1 MENSEQ
7 RQVYQI
13 TDVQL
18 ILKIQKSAAYSFI
31 KQVYKTGN
39 PFHVVKIGAS
49 YRIPRTGFDRWVNG
63 ENTRG
68 EPAVY
73 DIRQLQN
80 ILGIKRTAAYNLVS
94 KVYLAQAPFR
104 ILKIGSLYRIPQY
117 SLDNWLNGKTE
128 CEK

>member
-13 TDVQL
+13 TDVQV

-49 YRIPRTGFDRWVNG
+49 YRIPRTGFDR
-63 ENTRG
+63 
-68 EPAVY
+68 
-73 DIRQLQN
+73 
-80 ILGIKRTAAYNLVS
+80 
-94 KVYLAQAPFR
+94 
-104 ILKIGSLYRIPQY
+104 
-117 SLDNWLNGKTE
+117 
-128 CEK
+128 